1 MEEVGMMIEI
11 KPLQTCNGTVV
22 IPGSKSYTHRALIL
36 SALAE
41 GESILCNALKSE
53 DTEYTAQALREF
65 GVPVFW
71 KDTQLHVLG
80 GEGGLKAPE
89 GRIFLGNSGTSM
101 RFLTALASLINGRII
116 LTGSERMKKRP
127 MAELLKG
134 LQALGVSVHS
144 QEEDDS
150 LSVIVESE
158 GLQGGIAKMSGEE
171 SSQFLSALLMVAPY
185 AKQDVSIEIAD
196 GLVSKSYADIT
207 LDVMAAYGVNVER
220 KDKHSFIISSG
231 QRYQPRIYPIEADA
245 SNASYFFS
253 AAAVTRGR
261 VRVENLNP
269 HSIQGDTSFPWI
281 LEEMGC
287 DVIRGDTWLEVHGNE
302 LRAIEIDMGDMPD
315 LVPALAVTAAFAN
328 GNTVIKHIAHLRLKE
343 SDRIRVLA
351 RELKRMDI
359 QTEEGEDWLKIKG
372 GKGHGAEIEPQNDH
386 RIAMSFAI
394 AGLVIPGI
402 KIKEPRCVRKSFPD
416 FWKVLRRFYR

>member
-1 MEEVGMMIEI
+1 MEIRSI
-11 KPLQTCNGTVV
+11 PHLDTTVT
-22 IPGSKSYTHRALIL
+22 IPGSKSYTHRALII
-36 SALAE
+36 SALAD
-41 GESILCNALKSE
+41 GESILSNALRSE

-71 KDTQLHVLG
+71 KDAQLHVWG
-80 GEGGLKAPE
+80 EEGGLKIPE

-101 RFLTALASLINGRII
+101 RFLTALASLINGQII

-127 MAELLKG
+127 MAELLSG
-134 LQALGVSVHS
+134 LQALGVRAYS

-150 LSVIVESE
+150 LSVVVESE
-158 GLQGGIAKMSGEE
+158 GLQGGMVKMSGEE

-185 AKQDVSIEIAD
+185 AKQDVSLELTD
-196 GLVSKSYADIT
+196 GLVSKSYVDIT
-207 LDVMAAYGVNVER
+207 LDVMAAYGVEVER
-220 KDKHSFIISSG
+220 ESNHSFFIPAG

-253 AAAVTRGR
+253 AAAITKGK

-269 HSIQGDTSFPWI
+269 HSIQGDTGFPGI

-287 DVIRGDTWLEVHGNE
+287 KVIRGDTWVEVQGNK
-302 LRAIEIDMGDMPD
+302 LRAIEINMSDMPD
-315 LVPALAVTAAFAN
+315 LVPALAVTAAFAD
-328 GNTVIKHIAHLRLKE
+328 GNTVIKRIAHLRLKE
-343 SDRIRVLA
+343 SDRIRVLT
-351 RELKRMDI
+351 RELNRI
-359 QTEEGEDWLKIKG
+359 GIRAEEGEDWLKIEG

-394 AGLVIPGI
+394 AGLAIPGI
-402 KIKEPRCVRKSFPD
+402 KIKEPQCVRKSFPG
-416 FWKVLRRFYR
+416 FWKVLRRFDR